1 MVNDR
6 CVVGICNNDKRYPE
20 RYEIH
25 SNVKSGKLCF
35 HKLPVD
41 GKTRKSWIHAVS
53 KGRKHFVVSKHFK
66 ICSNHFV
73 DGMPTYE
80 NPNPTLFLTY
90 TMNVQCTPEK
100 KQSRPPPKIRTT
112 SIVKPVSSKMI
123 ESINSNSDTLTAE
136 ELSDLMIVSSDEES
150 LISFKITPYVSG
162 DAVAAELLHIS
173 DSPKELLHPPASP
186 KEKDTVNPILSKN
199 KTGYSVKNNIEP
211 TLLSTYIA
219 LQFSHITRDSEVSTF
234 TGLQNAKMFQSVFN
248 YVKHKAA
255 VMKYWDGNKRTNRL
269 RKTMSSVES
278 VEQLHLSEDYTICD
292 NLFPMRK
299 SGPKRKISLEQE
311 FLLIMMRLRLGL
323 LIEDLAF
330 RFCISAGTVS
340 QIIITWVILLSKEL
354 DSLILWP
361 SRNTIRA
368 TMPNCFKQLYPKVRT
383 IIDCSE
389 IFFETSS
396 ALDVQACMWSDY
408 KHHATVKFLI
418 AITPNGAISWL
429 SPLYGGRASDI
440 FIVRNSG
447 FLDILEPY
455 DQVMADRGFKI
466 RTDLAY
472 KQCTLCIPP
481 SAVKGIQ
488 MSKEEVRETSNIAN
502 VRIYVEQAIKRIK
515 HFRILK
521 ITQPLLY
528 LPIMNNIL
536 RVCAAISNLRKPLV
550 SK

>member
-20 RYEIH
+20 RYRIH
-25 SNVKSGKLCF
+25 SNVTSGKLCF
-35 HKLPVD
+35 HKLPAD
-41 GKTRKSWIHAVS
+41 ERTKKSWIHAVS
-53 KGRKHFVVSKHFK
+53 KGRKHFVVPKHFK
-66 ICSNHFV
+66 VCSNHFF
-73 DGMPTYE
+73 DGLPTYE
-80 NPNPTLFLTY
+80 NPNPTLFLTH

-100 KQSRPPPKIRTT
+100 KKSRPPKIRTRSLGKPT
-112 SIVKPVSSKMI
+112 STNIL
-123 ESINSNSDTLTAE
+123 ESITSNSDTLTAE
-136 ELSDLMIVSSDEES
+136 ELSDRMVISSCEENS
-150 LISFKITPYVSG
+150 ISFEISPHDNGGTVTEKF
-162 DAVAAELLHIS
+162 LNHIS
-173 DSPKELLHPPASP
+173 TSP
-186 KEKDTVNPILSKN
+186 KEKETENPTLFEIKASYSGKNDTK
-199 KTGYSVKNNIEP
+199 P
-211 TLLSTYIA
+211 TLLPTYVA
-219 LQFSHITRDSEVSTF
+219 LQFCHIARDSDVSTF

-278 VEQLHLSEDYTICD
+278 VEQLLLTQDYNID
-292 NLFPMRK
+292 VNLFPMRK

-311 FLLIMMRLRLGL
+311 FLLVMMRLRLGL

-354 DSLILWP
+354 ERLILWLC
-361 SRNTIRA
+361 RNTIRG
-368 TMPNCFKQLYPKVRT
+368 TMPNCFKRLYPKVRT

-466 RTDLAY
+466 KTDLAY

-481 SAVKGIQ
+481 SACKGIQ
-488 MSKEEVRETSNIAN
+488 MSKEKVQETSNIAN
-502 VRIYVEQAIKRIK
+502 VRIYVEQAIKRMK

>member
-1 MVNDR
+1 
-6 CVVGICNNDKRYPE
+6 
-20 RYEIH
+20 
-25 SNVKSGKLCF
+25 
-35 HKLPVD
+35 
-41 GKTRKSWIHAVS
+41 
-53 KGRKHFVVSKHFK
+53 
-66 ICSNHFV
+66 
-73 DGMPTYE
+73 
-80 NPNPTLFLTY
+80 
-90 TMNVQCTPEK
+90 
-100 KQSRPPPKIRTT
+100 
-112 SIVKPVSSKMI
+112 
-123 ESINSNSDTLTAE
+123 
-136 ELSDLMIVSSDEES
+136 
-150 LISFKITPYVSG
+150 
-162 DAVAAELLHIS
+162 
-173 DSPKELLHPPASP
+173 
-186 KEKDTVNPILSKN
+186 
-199 KTGYSVKNNIEP
+199 
-211 TLLSTYIA
+211 
-219 LQFSHITRDSEVSTF
+219 
-234 TGLQNAKMFQSVFN
+234 
-248 YVKHKAA
+248 
-255 VMKYWDGNKRTNRL
+255 MKYWDGNKRTNRL

-278 VEQLHLSEDYTICD
+278 VEQLHLSEDYTISD

-311 FLLIMMRLRLGL
+311 FLLVMMRLRLGL

-354 DSLILWP
+354 DNLILWP

-368 TMPNCFKQLYPKVRT
+368 TMPNCFKRLYPKVRT

-408 KHHATVKFLI
+408 KHHATVNFLI

-466 RTDLAY
+466 RTGLAY

-488 MSKEEVRETSNIAN
+488 MSKEEV
-502 VRIYVEQAIKRIK
+502 
-515 HFRILK
+515 
-521 ITQPLLY
+521 
-528 LPIMNNIL
+528 
-536 RVCAAISNLRKPLV
+536 
-550 SK
+550 